1 MVLADKGEL
10 NGTKVEAFSQAFGV
24 RIENAPTRR
33 GDAKGIVERYFRT
46 VQERFKPYASGV
58 VEDTTSRKRGGHD
71 YRLDASLTLPEF
83 TQIIIAAD
91 PLPQQLSYLEQIRQD
106 LWYAGRSASHPGH
119 AVELGLANLTY
130 LLRTAPEELVRINLL
145 PHESATVSELGI
157 RLFGC
162 FYTCQEAIREGWF
175 HRGQGV
181 EPTGVTVAYDPRSAD
196 HIYLR
201 PSNSLKDYWVCELA
215 DRSRRFRGMTFW
227 DVWLLSR
234 EERRSD
240 TNAAAEALVERGNLL
255 KQIESIVAQAED
267 ASPVNTGM
275 TTKDLGT
282 QIRENKQQEKRQE
295 RQKTAFKP
303 EKAQQEKPAEVI
315 PLRGEKQED
324 YAFPDLSDLIFKEE
338 EDD

>member
-1 MVLADKGEL
+1 
-10 NGTKVEAFSQAFGV
+10 
-24 RIENAPTRR
+24 
-33 GDAKGIVERYFRT
+33 
-46 VQERFKPYASGV
+46 
-58 VEDTTSRKRGGHD
+58 
-71 YRLDASLTLPEF
+71 
-83 TQIIIAAD
+83 
-91 PLPQQLSYLEQIRQD
+91 
-106 LWYAGRSASHPGH
+106 
-119 AVELGLANLTY
+119 
-130 LLRTAPEELVRINLL
+130 
-145 PHESATVSELGI
+145 
-157 RLFGC
+157 
-162 FYTCQEAIREGWF
+162 
-175 HRGQGV
+175 
-181 EPTGVTVAYDPRSAD
+181 
-196 HIYLR
+196 
-201 PSNSLKDYWVCELA
+201 
-215 DRSRRFRGMTFW
+215 MTFW

-267 ASPVNTGM
+267 ASPVKTGM